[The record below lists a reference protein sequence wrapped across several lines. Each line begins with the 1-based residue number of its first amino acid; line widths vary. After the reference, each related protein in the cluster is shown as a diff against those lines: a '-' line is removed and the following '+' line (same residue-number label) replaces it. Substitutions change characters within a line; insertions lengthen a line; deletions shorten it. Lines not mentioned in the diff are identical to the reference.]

1 MFKVRIF
8 LRGKDIQKHSAFPR
22 ESEILLPAARC
33 FEVVACLP
41 QGPDMNIIQLKEI
54 DSPVKLIDLG
64 PQNIVPSTGVSG
76 DKSNATTTS
85 VVTNMSTLNIKEH
98 FEEFHQPSQATAS
111 AAAVPKSKTVP
122 YQPPS
127 KPQSAPKPETSEFA
141 APGTCKKLGCKGRPC
156 AKCHKCR
163 DWHFTGDQSTWDWV
177 CNYKYWNFWDRKRWS
192 NDREKLFKK
201 RDDATCIYDYPDLYY
216 DYYLLSLIPP
226 PSYLHLCLC
235 EMH

>member
-1 MFKVRIF
+1 
-8 LRGKDIQKHSAFPR
+8 KDIQKHSAFPR

-98 FEEFHQPSQATAS
+98 FE
-111 AAAVPKSKTVP
+111 
-122 YQPPS
+122 
-127 KPQSAPKPETSEFA
+127 
-141 APGTCKKLGCKGRPC
+141 GKLLK
-156 AKCHKCR
+156 
-163 DWHFTGDQSTWDWV
+163 
-177 CNYKYWNFWDRKRWS
+177 
-192 NDREKLFKK
+192 
-201 RDDATCIYDYPDLYY
+201 
-216 DYYLLSLIPP
+216 
-226 PSYLHLCLC
+226 
-235 EMH
+235 